1 VGILE
6 SKETR
11 KYGEYLG
18 ENQIMTKDEQTIANL
33 KKLKSVHNGSFGA
46 DIDRA
51 IKTLDQQPCEDA
63 ISRQAAVVQ
72 LYHNKTGDDDVDV
85 IIERDIA
92 TIHKLPPVTPKL
104 KWIPVSE
111 RLPKQGEDVLISAY
125 DTYGK
130 KVIIARYQG
139 EKYGFTC
146 GLVPA
151 WMPLP
156 EPYKP
161 ESEDE

>member
-63 ISRQAAVVQ
+63 ISRRDVKKYLSAP
-72 LYHNKTGDDDVDV
+72 NENGDRV
-85 IIERDIA
+85 IYESDLDL
-92 TIHKLPPVTPKL
+92 LPSVTPTRKKG
-104 KWIPVSE
+104 KWVDIKKDGNRIYRCRCSE
-111 RLPKQGEDVLISAY
+111 CGKNPIEYTYGYEDWWFEELPKFCPDCGTEMENEDI
-125 DTYGK
+125 
-130 KVIIARYQG
+130 
-139 EKYGFTC
+139 
-146 GLVPA
+146 
-151 WMPLP
+151 
-156 EPYKP
+156 
-161 ESEDE
+161 